1 MRIEKLSDSKI
12 KVTVNKEDIKIWNV
26 NMSNLTDNTPEA
38 QDLFWFALRQAEK
51 DVDFRV
57 GEAQLLVE
65 AMPVCGEGF
74 VMIISKMAPGTD
86 VMDAISQNGRVRKA
100 MDIRVKRRNR
110 SVAPVNIFRFSDFED
125 VCEGVRQIGTS
136 FCGKSALYK
145 YKNTF
150 YLILIPYDAMNFFE
164 TENIIS
170 EFGSRVQNPHISDGV
185 LREHGKQLIKEFAVE
200 TMLAHFA

>member
-1 MRIEKLSDSKI
+1 MRIEKISDSKI

-51 DVDFRV
+51 DVDFQV
-57 GEAQLLVE
+57 GESQLLVE

-74 VMIISKMAPGTD
+74 VMIISKMAPGAN
-86 VMDAISQNGRVRKA
+86 VMDAISKGGRERHN

-110 SVAPVNIFRFSDFED
+110 NAAPINIFKFSEFED
-125 VCEGVRQIGTS
+125 VCEGVRQIGII

-145 YKNTF
+145 YKNAF
-150 YLILIPYDAMNFFE
+150 YLILMPYDAMNFFE

-170 EFGSRVQNPHISDGV
+170 EFGSRIQNPHIAGG
-185 LREHGKQLIKEFAVE
+185 LLNEHGTVLIKEFAVE
-200 TMLAHFA
+200 TVLAHFV